1 MFEPIAVTALSSTV
15 VALMKTLL
23 RRSEQRKIGD
33 AATDIVLHD
42 PASPQRVRDL
52 FESTKKRLATAWTI
66 GIVMTVTLF
75 GLFLGMVIT
84 AVVLGVV
91 FEKPMYSAV
100 FGGLSAASLLTVV
113 LWKPYEM
120 TFGATITIQRL
131 EMILVTL
138 EQEWHSCQGIQ
149 NPQVR
154 SKRIAEANKAAL
166 SEIAK
171 LTIKRA

>member
-1 MFEPIAVTALSSTV
+1 MIEPVMLAAMSSAAA
-15 VALMKTLL
+15 ALMKTLL
-23 RRSEQRKIGD
+23 RTREQEKIGD
-33 AATDIVLHD
+33 AATDIVRND

-52 FESTKKRLATAWTI
+52 FESTKKRLGTAWII

-75 GLFLGMVIT
+75 GLFLGMVLT

-91 FEKPMYSAV
+91 FDKPMYSAV

-113 LWKPYEM
+113 IWKPYEM

-131 EMILVTL
+131 EMILITL
-138 EQEWHSCQGIQ
+138 EQEWQSCQEIQ
-149 NPQVR
+149 DPQLR

-166 SEIAK
+166 NEIAK
-171 LTIKRA
+171 LTTKRA

>member
-1 MFEPIAVTALSSTV
+1 MFEPIALAALSSTV
-15 VALMKTLL
+15 AALMKTLL
-23 RRSEQRKIGD
+23 RTSEQRKIGD

-42 PASPQRVRDL
+42 AASPQRVRDL
-52 FESTKKRLATAWTI
+52 FESTKKRLGTAWSI

-91 FEKPMYSAV
+91 FDKPMYSAV

-113 LWKPYEM
+113 IWKPYEM

-131 EMILVTL
+131 EMILITL
-138 EQEWHSCQGIQ
+138 EQEWQSCKGIQ
-149 NPQVR
+149 DPQLQ

-166 SEIAK
+166 NEIAK
-171 LTIKRA
+171 LAPKRA